1 MLRQPNHCDVQV
13 IFILLPKVTIKMNIE
28 TFIVATELTG
38 PAGVMVATAEKVD
51 SEMAQMGDN
60 ATPRQ
65 QNVQALDRDSD
76 NDVEIVEPYETPVV
90 LKRQKK
96 KPIPAPVN
104 DESEAEVSEL
114 EQNQQRKRKK
124 ENKGKGR
131 VGSFSLIDLRLA

>member
-1 MLRQPNHCDVQV
+1 
-13 IFILLPKVTIKMNIE
+13 MNIE

-38 PAGVMVATAEKVD
+38 PGVMVATAEKVD